1 MRAIRVTET
10 GEPEVLRIAELAT
23 PEPGPGQVLV
33 RVEAAGVN
41 FVDTYRRGGLYP
53 VPLPHTPGTEGAGTV
68 AALGT
73 GVDTVAVGDR
83 VASVD
88 MVGAY
93 AEYAL
98 APADRLV
105 PVPDNVTTRQ
115 AAAVLLQGITAHY
128 LVNDSFPVRVGDPV
142 LVHAAAGGVGLLLTQ
157 LAKAAGGQVI
167 ATTSTPEKAELARA
181 AGADEV
187 LGYDGF
193 AAQVRKLTGGEG
205 VAAVY
210 DGIGATTFEESLASL
225 RVRGTLVVYGYA
237 SGRPPL
243 FDIDR
248 LQHLGS
254 LYVTR
259 PTMGHFIRTREE
271 LLARAGALLAAV
283 GDGALSVRVHEAY
296 PLADAHRAHRDIA
309 SRGTT
314 GKLLLI
320 P

>member
-167 ATTSTPEKAELARA
+167 ATTSTPEKAELAQA

-193 AAQVRKLTGGEG
+193 AAQARLLTGSEG

>member
-283 GDGALSVRVHEAY
+283 GD
-296 PLADAHRAHRDIA
+296 
-309 SRGTT
+309 
-314 GKLLLI
+314 
-320 P
+320 